1 MDCNIIFQQKYHKLV
16 WLSVFE
22 WVLQWL
28 KLVESIILLLD
39 YFYNTVKSSGIVFVI
54 VQFTENWKRLSDLQ
68 NNSYVELLHNF
79 KKILSKHLSVNISR
93 SAEILMEILH
103 LIMETKTTPS
113 RQCLWFIWR
122 CFNLKKKTCW
132 YIGSNFKW
140 FNLQYQ
146 AHRGICCMW
155 IFTHK
160 NIQVFKHHVQRWC

>member
-113 RQCLWFIWR
+113 SVFGSYGDVLI
-122 CFNLKKKTCW
+122 LKKDLLVYWIKFQVVQFTISDTSW
-132 YIGSNFKW
+132 YM
-140 FNLQYQ
+140 LYV
-146 AHRGICCMW
+146 
-155 IFTHK
+155 
-160 NIQVFKHHVQRWC
+160 NIYT